1 MDKKRVIK
9 GVMKTTGK
17 YTLKGIGKGLELAS
31 RGTIKTVKALVK
43 NRSVQKI
50 LTGAGVLAACV
61 AVPTIATSAITVVA
75 LKYMLDRGI
84 LDNNKSLIN
93 EINDVLNV
101 GNKVTNF
108 VGRKVVSPA
117 LDTADKGVKKL
128 YLVSRTEKEE
138 SDYDDSRVEYTT
150 YEKIKDIKGE
160 ILVNTTPVGMYPKT
174 GVSPVQ
180 EDVISNFHT
189 LIDIIYNPRIESIPK
204 ILETPWIKCDKESYP
219 PYKFEIEMIRN
230 KKFDPNVLENI
241 IDYYKN

>member
-31 RGTIKTVKALVK
+31 RRTIKTVNALVK

-108 VGRKVVSPA
+108 VGRKVFSPA

-128 YLVSRTEKEE
+128 
-138 SDYDDSRVEYTT
+138 
-150 YEKIKDIKGE
+150 G
-160 ILVNTTPVGMYPKT
+160 
-174 GVSPVQ
+174 
-180 EDVISNFHT
+180 
-189 LIDIIYNPRIESIPK
+189 
-204 ILETPWIKCDKESYP
+204 
-219 PYKFEIEMIRN
+219 N
-230 KKFDPNVLENI
+230 KYQDGINNMFR
-241 IDYYKN
+241 

>member
-31 RGTIKTVKALVK
+31 RGTIKTVKAQVK

-128 YLVSRTEKEE
+128 
-138 SDYDDSRVEYTT
+138 
-150 YEKIKDIKGE
+150 G
-160 ILVNTTPVGMYPKT
+160 NTTLAGNDKLKNV
-174 GVSPVQ
+174 
-180 EDVISNFHT
+180 T
-189 LIDIIYNPRIESIPK
+189 LPS
-204 ILETPWIKCDKESYP
+204 T
-219 PYKFEIEMIRN
+219 
-230 KKFDPNVLENI
+230 
-241 IDYYKN
+241 

>member
-31 RGTIKTVKALVK
+31 RGTIKTVNALVK

-50 LTGAGVLAACV
+50 L
-61 AVPTIATSAITVVA
+61 TSAITVVA

-108 VGRKVVSPA
+108 VGRKVFSPA

-128 YLVSRTEKEE
+128 
-138 SDYDDSRVEYTT
+138 
-150 YEKIKDIKGE
+150 G
-160 ILVNTTPVGMYPKT
+160 
-174 GVSPVQ
+174 
-180 EDVISNFHT
+180 
-189 LIDIIYNPRIESIPK
+189 
-204 ILETPWIKCDKESYP
+204 
-219 PYKFEIEMIRN
+219 N
-230 KKFDPNVLENI
+230 KYQDGINNMFR
-241 IDYYKN
+241 